1 MPFAKSASVRYFSAM
16 STLVEIQEAITRL
29 GDDEKSA
36 LSLWLQ
42 SQTAPAM
49 TASDEQRLL
58 RSLDEAIRDVDAGK
72 GVPLEEARKLVAS
85 WAGR

>member
-1 MPFAKSASVRYFSAM
+1 MKAGNEWKLPFAETTSARYVWAM

-49 TASDEQRLL
+49 AATDEQRLL
-58 RSLDEAIRDVDAGK
+58 RYWHGARGSEPQL
-72 GVPLEEARKLVAS
+72 GVETGLTA
-85 WAGR
+85 